1 MLGALTKAPAKGA
14 HCPGKARVGA
24 AQKTGRGGAT
34 GSDCAWQRRLRGLD
48 APESGPLGG
57 VLK

>member
-14 HCPGKARVGA
+14 HCPGKARV
-24 AQKTGRGGAT
+24 KTGRGGAT

-57 VLK
+57 VLQ

>member
-1 MLGALTKAPAKGA
+1 MLGGLTKAAVKGA
-14 HCPGKARVGA
+14 RGPGEARV
-24 AQKTGRGGAT
+24 KTGRGGAT